1 MLTWNDGSV
10 GPTYTGLHN
19 LVVIYSPIISEVT
32 IKLCYTTVT
41 EMLALSRDINMFH
54 GLGNHS
60 KLICNK
66 KMEKKKT

>member
-41 EMLALSRDINMFH
+41 EMLALSRDIN

-60 KLICNK
+60 KLIFNK
-66 KMEKKKT
+66 KMKKKT